1 MSCFKL
7 LKNLCNCIFGAISPI
22 SGQKTLNAISPIS
35 EQKTLNP
42 IDGFLMQFTMDYV
55 TQYHFYIIQQL
66 SIWERHRLI
75 GGIFLI
81 FGKKIFFEETARP
94 IELKLGME
102 VHRSDLTKVC
112 SNCGEICVIVFLRQF
127 SLFLVKKSS
136 SLKPQVRLI

>member
-75 GGIFLI
+75 GGIFFKYHPRI
-81 FGKKIFFEETARP
+81 HNEK
-94 IELKLGME
+94 
-102 VHRSDLTKVC
+102 
-112 SNCGEICVIVFLRQF
+112 
-127 SLFLVKKSS
+127 
-136 SLKPQVRLI
+136 